1 MVPTGLGVLILF
13 VFMHIGMLAWAV
25 FKGDQPSWLEWV
37 GMAIAFAALVYLVS
51 PGLMAPAGLVL
62 IAIGLVRLRPTWQGV
77 ALGLVSG
84 AITSGLGY
92 IIWYRALLHLTRSRA
107 ALVQLTVP
115 AIAAVVAKASRHAPR
130 NMKYTAPIRH
140 SPAQR

>member
-1 MVPTGLGVLILF
+1 
-13 VFMHIGMLAWAV
+13 
-25 FKGDQPSWLEWV
+25 
-37 GMAIAFAALVYLVS
+37 MAIAFAAALVYLVS
-51 PGLMAPAGLVL
+51 PSLMAPAGLAL

-115 AIAAVVAKASRHAPR
+115 AIAAAGGVALLSSQKRPVTPR
-130 NMKYTAPIRH
+130 GT
-140 SPAQR
+140 